1 MNLQFTLLPETLAI
15 VRLDGDEAI
24 PSWARGSFVSI
35 TRSHGELS
43 IVCGEASVPEHVA
56 ATRGWRCLRAEG
68 PFPLDAI
75 GSAASFIPALAEARV
90 SVFLVATYDTD
101 YLLLNGEQLQ
111 RGLEALRGAGHNVR
125 SSSD

>member
-24 PSWARGSFVSI
+24 PAWARGSFVSI

-75 GSAASFIPALAEARV
+75 GIAASFIPALAEARV

-111 RGLEALRGAGHNVR
+111 RGLEALRDAGHNVR
-125 SSSD
+125 SSSG

>member
-15 VRLDGDEAI
+15 VRLDGDAPI
-24 PSWARGSFVSI
+24 PAWVRGSFVSV

-43 IVCGEASVPEHVA
+43 IVCGEGSVPEHVA

-68 PFPLDAI
+68 PFPLDAVGI
-75 GSAASFIPALAEARV
+75 AASFIPALAAAQV

-101 YLLLNGEQLQ
+101 YLLVNGEQLT
-111 RGLEALRGAGHNVR
+111 RALQALQDAGHNVR